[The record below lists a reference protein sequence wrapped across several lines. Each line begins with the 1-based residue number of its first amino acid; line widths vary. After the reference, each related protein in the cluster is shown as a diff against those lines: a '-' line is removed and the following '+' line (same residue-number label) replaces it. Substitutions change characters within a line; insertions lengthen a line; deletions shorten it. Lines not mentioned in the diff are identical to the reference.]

1 MSSTDE
7 IARRRQ
13 EFLEKLKFC
22 LNYISEYIMKAI
34 NEKQAKGEN
43 SSYRQIDVDAL
54 TKLYATYFDNFGYI
68 VERFKYNQ
76 YGKDIQKYKVMFK
89 NEKITNDDGSGE
101 RQFPHH
107 LVKID
112 PYSYICFIN
121 ADMRES
127 NKVYGDERD
136 LIKEAMSM
144 NQDILYTVLR
154 IVG

>member
-7 IARRRQ
+7 IARHRQ
-13 EFLEKLKFC
+13 AFLKDLKIC
-22 LNYISEYIMKAI
+22 LNYISKYIMKDI

-68 VERFKYNQ
+68 VERPKYNR
-76 YGKDIQKYKVMFK
+76 YGVEIQKYEVMFK
-89 NEKITNDDGSGE
+89 KEKITNDDGSGE

-112 PYSYICFIN
+112 PYVCICSIN
-121 ADMRES
+121 GDMRKS
-127 NKVYGDERD
+127 NEVYGDERD

-144 NQDILYTVLR
+144 NQDILYEVLR
-154 IVG
+154 IIS